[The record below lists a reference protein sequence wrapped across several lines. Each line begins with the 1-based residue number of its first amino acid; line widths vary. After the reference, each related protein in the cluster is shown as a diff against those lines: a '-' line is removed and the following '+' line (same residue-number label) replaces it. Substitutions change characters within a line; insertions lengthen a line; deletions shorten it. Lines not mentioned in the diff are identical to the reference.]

1 MDREELYRELSKQTE
16 EMSAGER
23 MEAYLQGEEV
33 DFQPFGFLSP
43 EDALTHIWGYTKG
56 EVKRSFEVRQEL
68 IRRKKEEYGIEG
80 IGIPLGL
87 RGMAEVMG
95 SKLNYPEDRV
105 DYVETHVLQDYGDL
119 DALEEMEIR
128 ESPLLLERLEEGK
141 RLLEKFP
148 GMEISTDCAG
158 PFSTA
163 ISVRPIE
170 KVLRDIQREPEK
182 LHRLLRLCVRNSLIW
197 IDMFYK
203 ETGSAA
209 VGIADPVTTS
219 DILGKKYFQ
228 EFSQPYIKELIGGIE
243 KITGQKPS
251 VHICGHTR
259 KIWDGLMEAGVAN
272 FSIDNCESMEEAKN
286 VMGDRVFLSGNVDP
300 VDVLQKGTIHDVI
313 QAVKRCLLEGSDNPC
328 GYMLMS
334 GCQVP
339 MGTPRENMDAYIYA
353 ARKYGARA
361 KLGRLPEG
369 LAGEE

>member
-43 EDALTHIWGYTKG
+43 DDALAHIWGYTKG

-68 IRRKKEEYGIEG
+68 IRRKKEEYRIEG

-105 DYVETHVLQDYGDL
+105 DYVETHVLQDYRDL

-148 GMEISTDCAG
+148 EMEISTDCAG

-259 KIWDGLMEAGVAN
+259 KIWEGLMEAGVVN

-300 VDVLQKGTIHDVI
+300 VDVLQKGTIDDVI
-313 QAVKRCLLEGSDNPC
+313 QAVKRCLLEGSDSPC

-369 LAGEE
+369 LAAEK